1 MSMRESKERQYSR
14 SFSEKGRD
22 NKKWANLACVNW
34 HSPALLSCDRKG
46 GKSLRCILSKR
57 LGVCM
62 FSFEDMEA
70 MTAGNHLPDR
80 VSNDL
85 SKRAAGFS
93 TRKTA

>member
-1 MSMRESKERQYSR
+1 
-14 SFSEKGRD
+14 
-22 NKKWANLACVNW
+22 
-34 HSPALLSCDRKG
+34 
-46 GKSLRCILSKR
+46 
-57 LGVCM
+57 M